1 MRLTAAL
8 LLLSLPMA
16 ALGAWNPQGWER
28 SPQRAGSLPTNPA
41 EVTAGWLLAGYRNNL
56 SPIDAA
62 RCPSFPTCSTYA
74 VQAVHLHGPLTG
86 AILTAARLISEG
98 DEGLFAPYVRVD
110 GVEKVW
116 YPVEKSLLPKEQR

>member
-1 MRLTAAL
+1 MRLAAAILILALPAAAL
-8 LLLSLPMA
+8 A
-16 ALGAWNPQGWER
+16 AWNPQGWEAQATR
-28 SPQRAGSLPTNPA
+28 PPPLPTNPG
-41 EVTAGWLLAGYRNNL
+41 EVAAGWLLAGYRNNL

-116 YPVEKSLLPKEQR
+116 YPVEKSLLLKE